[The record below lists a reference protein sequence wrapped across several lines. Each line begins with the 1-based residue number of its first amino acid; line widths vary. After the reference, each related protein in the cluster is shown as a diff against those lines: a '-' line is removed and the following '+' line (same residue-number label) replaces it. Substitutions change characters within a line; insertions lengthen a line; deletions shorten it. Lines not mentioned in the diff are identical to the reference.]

1 MYFSIVLGDDIW
13 SQLGGYIFSW
23 QFLQF
28 LVAFVSFFGF
38 VMTSALLLILAERKV
53 MGWMQDRL
61 GPIHTG
67 PQGLLQTVADAV
79 KLLLKE
85 DVHAAKSDKALFI
98 FAPSVFLAPIIAAFA
113 VIPLSPYV
121 GLPGITIATGIVYYV
136 AMSSIDVIGVIMAGW
151 GSNNKYSLMGGLRSA
166 AQMISYELPLV
177 LALVVVVMLTSALA
191 GTAGYPGN
199 AGIGTIAIS
208 QIQEFQSVN
217 IWPFKGV
224 PFFDFVFEGF
234 TPWAWFVLVQPLML
248 VIYYTCGLA
257 ETNRAPFDLPEAE
270 SELVAG
276 YLTEYSGLRWAIFF
290 LGEYGNMTIV
300 AAITT
305 YLFLGGWSGPGVVY
319 LLGLGSPGWGLLGN
333 LLAVAYFITKIYVLC
348 FVFIWIRSTLPRLR
362 ADQLMQFAW
371 LILIPLTLFNILL
384 TGIIFLVIN
393 SLGLGSWTS
402 FVFLVVTAI
411 FNWAMLFVFI
421 RIVGRTTLSTTRRA
435 QAPAIRAQPKAI
447 TALPAPAPERTGI
460 AGGQ

>member
-166 AQMISYELPLV
+166 AQMISYELTMV
-177 LALVVVVMLTSALA
+177 LALAGVVMLTSVLA
-191 GTAGYPGN
+191 GSPGYPGSD
-199 AGIGTIAIS
+199 GIGTISII
-208 QIQEFQSVN
+208 QIQSYQSV
-217 IWPFKGV
+217 WADTGV
-224 PFFDFVFEGF
+224 PVLDFIFKGF
-234 TPWAWFVLVQPLML
+234 TP
-248 VIYYTCGLA
+248 
-257 ETNRAPFDLPEAE
+257 
-270 SELVAG
+270 
-276 YLTEYSGLRWAIFF
+276 
-290 LGEYGNMTIV
+290 
-300 AAITT
+300 
-305 YLFLGGWSGPGVVY
+305 
-319 LLGLGSPGWGLLGN
+319 
-333 LLAVAYFITKIYVLC
+333 
-348 FVFIWIRSTLPRLR
+348 
-362 ADQLMQFAW
+362 
-371 LILIPLTLFNILL
+371 
-384 TGIIFLVIN
+384 
-393 SLGLGSWTS
+393 
-402 FVFLVVTAI
+402 
-411 FNWAMLFVFI
+411 
-421 RIVGRTTLSTTRRA
+421 
-435 QAPAIRAQPKAI
+435 
-447 TALPAPAPERTGI
+447 
-460 AGGQ
+460 